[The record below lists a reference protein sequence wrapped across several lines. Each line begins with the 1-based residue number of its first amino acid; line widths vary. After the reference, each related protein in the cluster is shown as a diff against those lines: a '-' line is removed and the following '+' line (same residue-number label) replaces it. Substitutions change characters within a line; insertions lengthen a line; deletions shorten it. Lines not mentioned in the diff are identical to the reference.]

1 MRRFVRPP
9 LVCLRPI
16 EQRSRPIVL
25 TPTRRRNAGTG
36 DLYPFQNAAFK
47 KAHSYQRNTAP
58 ALSGLPPDPA
68 PPFADAPA
76 DRDPWPGQLPGRTG
90 AIGRPSALV
99 NATAEEPGEALI
111 I

>member
-68 PPFADAPA
+68 PPLRPHSQSSKLCETAELAAAPA
-76 DRDPWPGQLPGRTG
+76 WLLG
-90 AIGRPSALV
+90 AV
-99 NATAEEPGEALI
+99 M
-111 I
+111 